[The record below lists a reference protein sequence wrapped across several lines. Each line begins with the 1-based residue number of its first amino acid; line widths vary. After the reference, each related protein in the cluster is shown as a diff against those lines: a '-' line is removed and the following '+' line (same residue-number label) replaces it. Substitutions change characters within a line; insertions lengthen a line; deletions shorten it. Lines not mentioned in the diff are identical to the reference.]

1 MHYRN
6 TSHEDNQTRSEYQR
20 YDFILLD
27 GFNECFALDKN
38 EEEWGVFVM
47 NRVREIRSYSSK
59 NEWNHVPGIM
69 NPADLPSRGCSVDT
83 LISQMWHDGPSWLKQ
98 DKEIWPISEARVDK
112 EIRNS
117 ESKKTIVTLAVTEN
131 NEFYYLTNV
140 SSFVK
145 IVRITAWICR
155 FIRNSKTLC
164 STKNLEVEEMKE
176 AETIIW
182 KMRQKTSFRTVNEEK
197 LRNLRPFID
206 PSGVFRIKTR
216 LLMRKAFESS
226 KYPILLPSDN
236 IVVPKMIMHNHKT
249 LSHCGIQ
256 TLMSV

>member
-6 TSHEDNQTRSEYQR
+6 TSHEDNQTRSEYGR

-47 NRVREIRSYSSK
+47 NRVREKRSYSSK
-59 NEWNHVPGIM
+59 NEWNHVPGTM

-83 LISQMWHDGPSWLKQ
+83 LISQMWHDDPSWLKQ

-112 EIRNS
+112 EIINS
-117 ESKKTIVTLAVTEN
+117 EWKKIIVTLAVTEN

-140 SSFVK
+140 SSFV
-145 IVRITAWICR
+145 IVKITAWIRR
-155 FIRNSKTLC
+155 FIRNCRNSKTLC
-164 STKNLEVEEMKE
+164 STKYLEVEEMKE

-182 KMRQKTSFRTVNEEK
+182 KMIQKT
-197 LRNLRPFID
+197 
-206 PSGVFRIKTR
+206 
-216 LLMRKAFESS
+216 
-226 KYPILLPSDN
+226 
-236 IVVPKMIMHNHKT
+236 
-249 LSHCGIQ
+249 
-256 TLMSV
+256 